1 MIKKAFSATEDSF
14 LALVKKQ
21 WLSKPQIASVGSCC
35 LVGVLCNGLLY
46 VANVGDSRVVLG
58 RSERATK
65 EVIGIQLSTEHNA
78 GIQSVREELRSLHP
92 NDSQIVVLKHKVWR
106 VKGLIQ
112 VMILLFFANFS
123 YIPFKLVLI
132 LNLSRKDYYFPL
144 VFMGYAWYLMLTN
157 LVELYPNDSPIT
169 YVYGSHYW
177 IQGLIMFPIFNGN
190 DYHVYHSRAICY

>member
-65 EVIGIQLSTEHNA
+65 EVIGIQLSAEHNA
-78 GIQSVREELRSLHP
+78 GIQSVREELHSLHP
-92 NDSQIVVLKHKVWR
+92 DDSQIVVLKHKVWR

-112 VMILLFFANFS
+112 VIILLFFANFI
-123 YIPFKLVLI
+123 YISFKLV
-132 LNLSRKDYYFPL
+132 SY
-144 VFMGYAWYLMLTN
+144 
-157 LVELYPNDSPIT
+157 
-169 YVYGSHYW
+169 
-177 IQGLIMFPIFNGN
+177 
-190 DYHVYHSRAICY
+190 